1 MVNQAAP
8 VDKAFVK
15 LLADPRVALRAPPL
29 GVDLADVR
37 KAANAFLARAT
48 GPESIKATD
57 LVAQGREGAIPA
69 RLYNAPDGGA
79 RPAIVFVH
87 GGGFVL
93 GNLES
98 HDAMCRAL
106 AHGSG
111 AVVIAADYALAPEH
125 PFPRP
130 LHDVIDVLAW
140 VRREGAVHGIDAGRI
155 AVAGDSAGAQI
166 ALAVAMEELRGGRAI
181 AYVGLLYPLV
191 DPSQS
196 SPSALTYAD
205 GHMLTSDFVAYAWR
219 AYGGE
224 TPSCR
229 ADARFDLRLADWRG
243 FAPTTIVAAECDPL
257 HDEVHGLAAAMTI
270 AGVPVELHT
279 FSGMIHGFA
288 GLPQFTPQAEEALA
302 LLADRLARGLGTWT
316 ATRPSTGEEE

>member
-1 MVNQAAP
+1 M
-8 VDKAFVK
+8 
-15 LLADPRVALRAPPL
+15 
-29 GVDLADVR
+29 
-37 KAANAFLARAT
+37 
-48 GPESIKATD
+48 
-57 LVAQGREGAIPA
+57 

-106 AHGSG
+106 ANGSG

-140 VRREGAVHGIDAGRI
+140 VRREGAVHGIDAGRL

-196 SPSALTYAD
+196 SPSALTYA
-205 GHMLTSDFVAYAWR
+205 
-219 AYGGE
+219 
-224 TPSCR
+224 
-229 ADARFDLRLADWRG
+229 
-243 FAPTTIVAAECDPL
+243 
-257 HDEVHGLAAAMTI
+257 
-270 AGVPVELHT
+270 
-279 FSGMIHGFA
+279 
-288 GLPQFTPQAEEALA
+288 
-302 LLADRLARGLGTWT
+302 
-316 ATRPSTGEEE
+316 

>member
-1 MVNQAAP
+1 
-8 VDKAFVK
+8 
-15 LLADPRVALRAPPL
+15 
-29 GVDLADVR
+29 
-37 KAANAFLARAT
+37 
-48 GPESIKATD
+48 
-57 LVAQGREGAIPA
+57 
-69 RLYNAPDGGA
+69 
-79 RPAIVFVH
+79 
-87 GGGFVL
+87 
-93 GNLES
+93 
-98 HDAMCRAL
+98 
-106 AHGSG
+106 
-111 AVVIAADYALAPEH
+111 
-125 PFPRP
+125 
-130 LHDVIDVLAW
+130 
-140 VRREGAVHGIDAGRI
+140 
-155 AVAGDSAGAQI
+155 
-166 ALAVAMEELRGGRAI
+166 LAVAMEELRGGRAI

-224 TPSCR
+224 PPSCR

-257 HDEVHGLAAAMTI
+257 HDEGHGLAAAMTN